1 MLMEY
6 KLMRQ
11 ESPEIFAACVQSEL
25 TTGRLTTADVL
36 KLNRALKL
44 L

>member
-11 ESPEIFAACVQSEL
+11 DSPEMFAACVQHEL
-25 TTGRLTTADVL
+25 TTGRLTMADVL
-36 KLNRALKL
+36 KLNHALKL

>member
-6 KLMRQ
+6 KLMRV
-11 ESPEIFAACVQSEL
+11 ESPETFAACVQHGL
-25 TTGRLTTADVL
+25 TTGQLTTADVV
-36 KLNRALKL
+36 KLNRALTL